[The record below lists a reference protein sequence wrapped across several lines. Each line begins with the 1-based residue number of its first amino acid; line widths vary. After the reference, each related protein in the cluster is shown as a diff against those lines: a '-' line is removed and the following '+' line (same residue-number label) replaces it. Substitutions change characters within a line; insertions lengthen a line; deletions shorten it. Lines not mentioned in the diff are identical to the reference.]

1 MEKNIYTSGEASL
14 KKMLFRSVV
23 LFGILLPAL
32 GTVILGGGELIT
44 AYFSV
49 LYDSGF
55 GIVSA
60 QIISILGDVYSFLC
74 LILLYCSVGAHLM
87 SFGGSRSVSNFIIL
101 LVSPII
107 SALVSFAVL
116 YLLVVAGWHDYSLQM
131 FFEYIPVYM
140 SSAGLSALVNVL
152 VSIAVFVAFYLSGGL
167 CRNFDEDKRYHKTI
181 KLVFFILILIKVI
194 SLGMDIVLSDIA
206 YTSFNGIVGGIV
218 FPILYEVLELGA
230 AFFAVKHFVGYISRK
245 AEKLGVSF
253 G

>member
-14 KKMLFRSVV
+14 KKMLFKLVV
-23 LFGILLPAL
+23 AFGIVLPAI

-60 QIISILGDVYSFLC
+60 QIISILGDVFSFLC
-74 LILLYCSVGAHLM
+74 LILLYCTMGAHLM
-87 SFGGSRSVSNFIIL
+87 SFGGSRSVSSFIVLI
-101 LVSPII
+101 VAPII
-107 SALVSFAVL
+107 SALVSFFVL
-116 YLLVVAGWHDYSLQM
+116 YLLVVAGWHDYTLQM
-131 FFEYIPVYM
+131 FFEYIPVYV

-152 VSIAVFVAFYLSGGL
+152 VSIAVFVAFYLAGGL
-167 CRNFDEDKRYHKTI
+167 CSNFDEDKRYFKTI

-194 SLGMDIVLSDIA
+194 SLGMDIVFSDIA

-230 AFFAVKHFVGYISRK
+230 AIFAAKHFVGYISRK
-245 AEKLGVSF
+245 AEQLGVRF